1 MRSNADALPCI
12 VACLNTFASGSAQES
27 LLKLLTG
34 MNNDTN
40 PLNFRDETER

>member
-12 VACLNTFASGSAQES
+12 VACLNTFASGCAQES
-27 LLKLLTG
+27 LLKLLMG